1 MQLALNTHKTGRR
14 LLAAMLLALAGSLV
28 AGQVIA
34 PASGAGGKKSSSDV
48 FMRQSTFTIS
58 EPDAKPRAV
67 VSCPGGKTVVP
78 LGGGMV
84 SDPGPSEHGDGI
96 YPHSYERLGSQ
107 RGWHVTPVFYHPSSE
122 SPTPRS
128 VTMQVI
134 CGPKSRSVVPTRRT
148 VYVDPGKTETA
159 VATCPGQRRLFG
171 GGFQRTNFVTRG
183 GNFVTASH
191 AISDKSWMVS
201 GSAFGNFGGELTAIA
216 YCRDSRKRIVTEVAS
231 EPVSVETDGVGVA
244 ETPPCPGNQVMIFGG
259 FETSPSGSSFFA
271 DGYFS
276 AEGPEGTWSASAYNA
291 FGPDATVTAYGY
303 CHSRSFP
310 KAGKGGSAFR
320 SAKAP
325 ELLKKAEKA
334 AISERVLNKG
344 CYPNPHD
351 LAAGIQR
358 RTGRKTNVAPTQ
370 GQVHHRNV
378 VHVLSKGASCDL
390 SRLAMRTGEGK
401 VFTINS
407 ATGVVS
413 VRH

>member
-1 MQLALNTHKTGRR
+1 MLPRAKKTLFAALP
-14 LLAAMLLALAGSLV
+14 LALAGSLL
-28 AGQVIA
+28 ASQVIA
-34 PASGAGGKKSSSDV
+34 PASGAGGKKSSGEV
-48 FMRQSTFTIS
+48 FMQQSTFTVA

-84 SDPGPSEHGDGI
+84 STPGPGDEGDGI

-122 SPTPRS
+122 TPTPRS

-148 VYVDPGKTETA
+148 VYVNPGETKTA
-159 VATCPGQRRLFG
+159 VATCPGPRRLFG

-183 GNFVTASH
+183 GNFVTASR
-191 AISDKSWMVS
+191 AISDKAWMVS

-216 YCRDSRKRIVTEVAS
+216 YCRSSRRPIVTEVAS
-231 EPVSVETDGVGVA
+231 EPVSVETDELGVA
-244 ETPPCPGNQVMIFGG
+244 ETPPCPGSQVMIFGG
-259 FETSPSGSSFFA
+259 FETSPSGSSLFA

-276 AEGPEGTWSASAYNA
+276 PEGPDGTWSASAYNA

-310 KAGKGGSAFR
+310 KAGKGGSDFR

-325 ELLKKAEKA
+325 KLLQKAEEA
-334 AISERVLNKG
+334 AISERVLNDG
-344 CYPNPHD
+344 CYPAPNK
-351 LAAGIQR
+351 LAAGIQG
-358 RTGRKTNVAPTQ
+358 RTGRRTAVAPTQ
-370 GQVHHRNV
+370 RKVNRRNT

-390 SRLAMRTGEGK
+390 SRLALRTAGNH
-401 VFTINS
+401 VYTINS
-407 ATGVVS
+407 ATGMVS
-413 VRH
+413 VRRSRR